1 MADEIIGKAR
11 EQPNNV
17 QSTADLFLI
26 LFYYYYYFCG
36 EMTAKFFLIDFQ
48 ASLLLQ
54 KAKELKTNLGK
65 HFIRQVLLELC
76 SKTSTT
82 QLS

>member
-1 MADEIIGKAR
+1 MADEIIGKTR

-48 ASLLLQ
+48 
-54 KAKELKTNLGK
+54 TFYPTGV
-65 HFIRQVLLELC
+65 IRTL
-76 SKTSTT
+76 
-82 QLS
+82 